1 MSALTGPKPDLK
13 PVLPAAFAAGATLR
27 TPGRTLTSGD
37 FAAIINATWE
47 NGPLHTDDVY
57 MSGTGFGRR
66 ILGGPCLLAIAAGL
80 SSPTMYA
87 SWAAAG
93 LDCHAAL
100 GIDEVRYE
108 APVFENDTITVD
120 VEVHTL
126 EPTPGGSAFVGRVR
140 DVVRKQDGTAVLT
153 MRRGYLLKPIAEDT

>member
-1 MSALTGPKPDLK
+1 MTDIKPGRG
-13 PVLPAAFAAGATLR
+13 PVLPVAFAAGAALR

-47 NGPLHTDDVY
+47 NGPLHTDDEY
-57 MSGTGFGRR
+57 MAATGFGRR

-108 APVFENDTITVD
+108 APVFENDTITVHI
-120 VEVHTL
+120 EVQTL
-126 EPTPGGSAFVGRVR
+126 EPTPGGSGLVGRVR

-153 MRRGYLLKPIAEDT
+153 MRRGYLLKPIAADA